1 MCFEVEAALRTIDGV
16 DNAFV
21 TALPDPHGDRV
32 AAAVVCDT
40 ATMTPEL
47 VRGRSRKLLS
57 SFKVPTVWLLV
68 DSDDAMPRGST
79 GKVDVGR
86 LRDMLARLVS

>member
-1 MCFEVEAALRTIDGV
+1 LRDIAGV

-21 TALPDPHGDRV
+21 TNLAAEQGDRV
-32 AAAVVCDT
+32 GAVVVCDT
-40 ATMTPEL
+40 ATATAERLRASARM
-47 VRGRSRKLLS
+47 LLS

-68 DSDDAMPRGST
+68 PSDDVIPRGPT

-86 LRDMLARLVS
+86 LRELLAGADAVRPG